1 MPKFAANLS
10 MMFNEYDFCD
20 RFEQAALCGFKAV
33 EFASPYEIKRDL
45 LKNILKET
53 HLKLVL
59 FNTRCGDDQ
68 HGFWGNTAVPGCED
82 KALDDFKIA
91 LDYACALECKT
102 VHVLAGNVKAG
113 EDPNLYKAT
122 LINNLKIA
130 SNMFAKYGIT
140 LTIEAL
146 CPKVKPKYLY
156 KSQYET
162 LDIVKTVNLQNVKLQ
177 YDTFHAQLVDG
188 NLTYFLTNYLN
199 YIGHIQVSSVPD
211 RHEPNNGEVCHQYLF
226 KLLDDLG
233 YQGFI
238 GCEYIPLTTTKA
250 GLDWIK
256 PYL

>member
-91 LDYACALECKT
+91 LDYML
-102 VHVLAGNVKAG
+102 VHLSVKRFMFLQAMSKQ
-113 EDPNLYKAT
+113 ERI
-122 LINNLKIA
+122 LI
-130 SNMFAKYGIT
+130 
-140 LTIEAL
+140 
-146 CPKVKPKYLY
+146 
-156 KSQYET
+156 
-162 LDIVKTVNLQNVKLQ
+162 
-177 YDTFHAQLVDG
+177 
-188 NLTYFLTNYLN
+188 
-199 YIGHIQVSSVPD
+199 YI
-211 RHEPNNGEVCHQYLF
+211 
-226 KLLDDLG
+226 KLL
-233 YQGFI
+233 
-238 GCEYIPLTTTKA
+238 
-250 GLDWIK
+250 
-256 PYL
+256 